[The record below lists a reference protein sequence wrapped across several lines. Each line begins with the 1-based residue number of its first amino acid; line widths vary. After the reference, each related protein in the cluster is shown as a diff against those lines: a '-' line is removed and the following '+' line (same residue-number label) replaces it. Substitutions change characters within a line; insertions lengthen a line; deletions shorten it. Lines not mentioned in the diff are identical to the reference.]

1 MYWDERG
8 GGVIFYG
15 GDARK
20 NARRI
25 IALIDRLERFCASGI
40 LLQLCSTL
48 CSSLH
53 QIANLAYGS
62 GFQHVID

>member
-1 MYWDERG
+1 MRIDWYVYDMYWDERGG

-25 IALIDRLERFCASGI
+25 IALIDRLERF
-40 LLQLCSTL
+40 
-48 CSSLH
+48 
-53 QIANLAYGS
+53 
-62 GFQHVID
+62 

>member
-1 MYWDERG
+1 MFMICIGTREGG

-25 IALIDRLERFCASGI
+25 IALIDRLERF
-40 LLQLCSTL
+40 
-48 CSSLH
+48 
-53 QIANLAYGS
+53 
-62 GFQHVID
+62 